1 MPTGQVFIIPRRNDL
16 VGMNFYVPD
25 LFPNTSQRGFYDPEG
40 QTHYVRYSLDFP
52 GVTSLA
58 VGAYA
63 GGSLN
68 TSPIADA
75 VADDTTGGGND
86 VFAAPSTTYGLA
98 GYLRERVQPGGTAAP
113 LAGRMTPANAVAQ
126 AAAIQAAAN
135 SGSAL
140 TLAAINAI
148 LTNVG
153 VGGTA
158 NTDLDGA
165 ASRSFGTVLDLL
177 RILSGETYRTP
188 EFTIVCDQLNQ
199 FRSLAERNTLV
210 AAQDTTVTGQSFVSQ
225 GYFVTPTEPG
235 YRHLPTYIE
244 SGYFHVS
251 VAAGWLASRKNTVTF
266 KNPLFAYTAA
276 AVTPFLP
283 RAYALDNTAIPSDGS
298 YPVVVVYDAQ
308 GNVL

>member
-1 MPTGQVFIIPRRNDL
+1 MPTGQMFIIPRRNDL
-16 VGMNFYVPD
+16 VGMNFYITD

-52 GVTSLA
+52 GTTNLA
-58 VGAYA
+58 LGAYSS
-63 GGSLN
+63 GSLN

-75 VADDTTGGGND
+75 VVEDTTGGGND
-86 VFAAPSTTYGLA
+86 VFATPSTTYGLA

-113 LAGRMTPANAVAQ
+113 LAGRMTAANAVLQ
-126 AAAIQAAAN
+126 AAAIQSAAN

-148 LTNVG
+148 LVNVG

-165 ASRSFGTVLDLL
+165 ASSSFGSVLDIL
-177 RILSGETYRTP
+177 RILAGETYRTP
-188 EFTIVCDQLNQ
+188 EFTIVCNQLNQ
-199 FRSLAERNTLV
+199 FRSLAERTTLV
-210 AAQDTTVTGQSFVSQ
+210 AGQNTTVTGQNFVSQ
-225 GYFVTPTEPG
+225 GYFVGPTEPG
-235 YRHLPTYIE
+235 YRLLPTYIE

-251 VAAGWLASRKNTVTF
+251 VAAGYLAAHKNPVTF
-266 KNPLFAYTAA
+266 RNPVFAYTAA

-283 RAYALDNTAIPSDGS
+283 RAYALDGTAIPSSGT
-298 YPVVVVYDAQ
+298 YPVLVVYDAQ